1 MLDMFSAAEPGEVN
15 AAPYAQVMVIDGNGT
30 RGIDVGVMA
39 ADTCAAPRF
48 DG

>member
-1 MLDMFSAAEPGEVN
+1 MFSAAEPGELN
-15 AAPYAQVMVIDGNGT
+15 ADPYAQVTVIDGNGT